1 MNEDAS
7 EDWSLEILALKA
19 GMSRTSYAYQF
30 KELMQFTPG
39 KYIEAIRLNLAR
51 RLIVNGTRL
60 VQNK

>member
-1 MNEDAS
+1 
-7 EDWSLEILALKA
+7 
-19 GMSRTSYAYQF
+19 MSRASYAHQF